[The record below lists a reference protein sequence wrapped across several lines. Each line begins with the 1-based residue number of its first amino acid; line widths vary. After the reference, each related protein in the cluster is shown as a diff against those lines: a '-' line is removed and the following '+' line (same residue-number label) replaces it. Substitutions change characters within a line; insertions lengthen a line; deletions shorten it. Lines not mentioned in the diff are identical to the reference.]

1 MRNYVIPRIK
11 RRVFKFFTERNQRK
25 WDAIK
30 AGITE
35 GDMIHTKETRI
46 KIAYCDFKI
55 KIHRIPFLGYCY
67 PKF

>member
-11 RRVFKFFTERNQRK
+11 HRFFKFFTERNQRK

-46 KIAYCDFKI
+46 KIAYCDFKV
-55 KIHRIPFLGYCY
+55 KRHRIPFLGYCY